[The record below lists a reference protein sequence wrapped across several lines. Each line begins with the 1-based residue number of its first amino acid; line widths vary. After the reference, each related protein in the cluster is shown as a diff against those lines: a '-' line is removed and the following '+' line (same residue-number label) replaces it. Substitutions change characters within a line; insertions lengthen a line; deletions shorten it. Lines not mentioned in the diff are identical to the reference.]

1 LRLAVGPIPEDV
13 AMKLFDG
20 QSAMGAQRSLQ
31 MGTQRI
37 KTAGVVLIVMG
48 VLALILG
55 RISYSIRKE
64 VVTIGPYQTP
74 VETRRI
80 VPLRPFGA
88 LSVLG
93 GLILIAGG
101 KRVHILRRPKLYR

>member
-1 LRLAVGPIPEDV
+1 
-13 AMKLFDG
+13 MKLFDRQPAAG
-20 QSAMGAQRSLQ
+20 AKRSARV
-31 MGTQRI
+31 GTKRI
-37 KTAGVVLIVMG
+37 KAAGVVLIAVG
-48 VLALILG
+48 LLALIVG

-74 VETRRI
+74 VATRRV

-93 GLILIAGG
+93 GLLLIAGG
-101 KRVHILRRPKLYR
+101 KRVQILRRPKLYR

>member
-1 LRLAVGPIPEDV
+1 
-13 AMKLFDG
+13 MKLFHG
-20 QSAMGAQRSLQ
+20 QSAMGAQRGFQVS
-31 MGTQRI
+31 TQRI
-37 KTAGVVLIVMG
+37 KTAGVVLIAMG
-48 VLALILG
+48 VLALIVG

-74 VETRRI
+74 VETRRV

-93 GLILIAGG
+93 GLILIAGA
-101 KRVHILRRPKLYR
+101 KRVQILRRPRLYR

>member
-1 LRLAVGPIPEDV
+1 MAIPEDG
-13 AMKLFDG
+13 AMKLFNR
-20 QSAMGAQRSLQ
+20 QSAVGARRDPQVS
-31 MGTQRI
+31 TKRI
-37 KTAGVVLIVMG
+37 KAAGVVLIAVG